1 MKKVFE
7 NILAS
12 NDIHAIKN
20 CVATMADCCD
30 VGMNDG
36 VMLDMMKKWQTYIF
50 AS

>member
-12 NDIHAIKN
+12 NDIQAIKN

-36 VMLDMMKKWQTYIF
+36 VMLDMMKKWQICIF
-50 AS
+50 VS